1 MKQIFKYVKAAQ
13 FFPEYAPQVKQHGN
27 KITGSDG
34 RRTVDFSNEDKKAI
48 KEGLKKMVRDISK
61 ESTHTIA

>member
-13 FFPEYAPQVKQHGN
+13 FFPDYAPQVKQHGN

-34 RRTVDFSNEDKKAI
+34 RRPVDFSKEDKKAI
-48 KEGLKKMVRDISK
+48 KDGLKKMVKVINATVLQK
-61 ESTHTIA
+61 